1 MFTFSQLCIY
11 CLGKHAYQFGVEAC
25 LRLYKDKM
33 PAGIELQKNTVKRL
47 RDLFLAANRQKFPL
61 EEEEDDEEGEENHE
75 ENGENATNNHQK
87 FRVFDANLKDDI
99 GRYAFHCGNTN
110 AVHHFSNKLRFPMKE
125 STVRKFKKV
134 WMEKNGV
141 EVMDASNTAT
151 ANNDPDEDDDHQR
164 QPSQHYV
171 MGPNLELI
179 HGEVHYSTSMT
190 SMTSTIQIGKERS
203 PKNIKLS

>member
-1 MFTFSQLCIY
+1 
-11 CLGKHAYQFGVEAC
+11 
-25 LRLYKDKM
+25 M
-33 PAGIELQKNTVKRL
+33 PTGIELQKNMVKRL

-61 EEEEDDEEGEENHE
+61 EEEDDDEEEEENNHHQE
-75 ENGENATNNHQK
+75 EEGNGNALTNNHQK

-141 EVMDASNTAT
+141 EVLLFIHKKFREIDLYYFISRVFFLAW
-151 ANNDPDEDDDHQR
+151 PD
-164 QPSQHYV
+164 
-171 MGPNLELI
+171 
-179 HGEVHYSTSMT
+179 
-190 SMTSTIQIGKERS
+190 
-203 PKNIKLS
+203 